1 MQSSTR
7 QSFLAKAEDRLA
19 GVRGSL
25 LLFAQG
31 RLSAADLIQASRRLD
46 KLGADAEQN
55 GLADTAGLAADCS
68 SAIELVAATDH
79 NDAQVTPALDLI
91 SRLEAEILQIQLSSG
106 DFLSDVS
113 ELVEASFEHFKGIS
127 AAADSVVN
135 QEPADEDFEVD
146 DETLEIFRSEA
157 EGLLANISANLNI
170 LSRTPEDNNALWEIR
185 RNAHTFKGAAGIIGL
200 REASALAHRIED
212 LLDKMV
218 ESGRGADARVIDL
231 LSASTQMLDDMTAG
245 KHVNDDGEIAAKL
258 YSDFANLLAS
268 APPSGVEPVEDPDAP
283 PARSGKTISTRTP
296 FGYLHQRDQDRFW
309 GAYSF
314 LRRPMA

>member
-31 RLSAADLIQASRRLD
+31 RLSAADLIHASRRLD

-68 SAIELVAATDH
+68 GAIKLVAATDH
-79 NDAQVTPALDLI
+79 NDAQVTQALDLI

-106 DFLSDVS
+106 DFLSDVG

-127 AAADSVVN
+127 AAADSVVT

-146 DETLEIFRSEA
+146 DETLEIRSE
-157 EGLLANISANLNI
+157 E
-170 LSRTPEDNNALWEIR
+170 R
-185 RNAHTFKGAAGIIGL
+185 R
-200 REASALAHRIED
+200 
-212 LLDKMV
+212 V
-218 ESGRGADARVIDL
+218 
-231 LSASTQMLDDMTAG
+231 G
-245 KHVNDDGEIAAKL
+245 KEC
-258 YSDFANLLAS
+258 
-268 APPSGVEPVEDPDAP
+268 
-283 PARSGKTISTRTP
+283 
-296 FGYLHQRDQDRFW
+296 
-309 GAYSF
+309 
-314 LRRPMA
+314 